1 MTEAMNELFKNDQT
15 TKNGKTAGKRAL
27 AGTAQLVDF
36 SNTLANKMMTVANQ
50 QIDIYKERILA
61 SQSDNVALDALI
73 ADITDEKAI
82 CDEIEILKGYDEGTL
97 QNMLKSQQSKR
108 SRARH
113 NLMTQ
118 DNYKTLVA
126 AAIAE
131 KVIRGALGKVG
142 IHTAGSHT
150 GVGRATAL
158 FTEEELDAL
167 RLDQARLRAEIRNV
181 QSKKSVAKKTE
192 GYENTERWALLVEIE
207 KQLMA
212 IRDPNFKPAQHVQKQ
227 IVKVDET
234 KNKLAEL
241 LASVDLEHMKSADK
255 TALLAKI
262 AAMTTSESVQE
273 PETNEEGVN
282 DVSAEM

>member
-1 MTEAMNELFKNDQT
+1 MTEAMNELFENNQT

-36 SNTLANKMMTVANQ
+36 SSTIANKMMTVANQ
-50 QIDIYKERILA
+50 QIDTYKERILA
-61 SQSDNVALDALI
+61 SQSDNAALDALI
-73 ADITDEKAI
+73 ADMTDEKDI

-113 NLMTQ
+113 NAMTQ

-126 AAIAE
+126 AAVAE

-142 IHTAGSHT
+142 THTAGSHT

-167 RLDQARLRAEIRNV
+167 RADQARLRAEIRNV

-192 GYENTERWALLVEIE
+192 GYESTEHWALLVEIE
-207 KQLMA
+207 NQLMA

-227 IVKVDET
+227 VVKVDET
-234 KNKLAEL
+234 KNQLADL
-241 LASVDLEHMKSADK
+241 LAGIDLNHMKSADK

-262 AAMTTSESVQE
+262 AAMTAGEATQE
-273 PETNEEGVN
+273 LETNEEGAN
-282 DVSAEM
+282 DASAEL